1 LKEVLE
7 EVCTGI
13 ASDTDVDEALRDVEV
28 DSDTQG
34 VAGQP
39 PIVETIFKKI
49 DASAVFVADMTFVGA
64 RTDGRSTPNPN
75 VLIEYGWAL
84 RGLGHPRVICV
95 MNTAYGAPTSE
106 SLPFDLR
113 HVRWPIGFNLPDG
126 ASREQ
131 RAQQRREL
139 VAALK
144 GAIRLSLATIATAP
158 IEPSHGF
165 PAAEPM
171 DGLAR
176 FRRKGEPLGFE
187 DDPLFGSGK
196 EVLLSPGPA
205 MWLRVMPVTNPGRL
219 WPPHQLKEA
228 ARQNGAGLMPLAAS
242 AGGYDYVRAEDG
254 FGIFRAIPQ
263 GAQNAQ
269 PGSIEISS
277 LAFAFETGE
286 IWSIDSDWLGDDTK
300 RFHFVEDDF
309 AIGLRGH
316 ARFLQGLGILP
327 PFRWLA
333 GITGTKGRYFVYPVR
348 PGHIRIHPGLGPRCA
363 ADSIEA
369 EGQYDGTQNVTAALL
384 PFFKKIFEKCGLPRP
399 DYLPQWRIMTDW
411 RVLLPFKKARPKS
424 AVERLYCVA

>member
-1 LKEVLE
+1 MAQTVFFSWQADTPTRIGRNFLKEVLE

-84 RGLGHPRVICV
+84 RGLGHSRVICV
-95 MNTAYGAPTSE
+95 MNTAYGLPTSE

-113 HVRWPIGFNLPDG
+113 HVRWPIGFSLPDG

-139 VAALK
+139 VATLNK
-144 GAIRLSLATIATAP
+144 AIRLSLATVSTARV
-158 IEPSHGF
+158 EPSRGF
-165 PAAEPM
+165 PAAEPK
-171 DGLAR
+171 DGPAR
-176 FRRKGEPLGFE
+176 FRRKGESVGFE
-187 DDPLFGSGK
+187 DDHFPSFQSAR
-196 EVLLSPGPA
+196 EVVLSSGPA
-205 MWLRVMPVTNPGRL
+205 RWLRVMPVSEPGKL
-219 WPPHQLKEA
+219 WPTHQLKEVA
-228 ARQNGAGLMPLAAS
+228 TQNRAGLMPLAAS
-242 AGGYDYVRAEDG
+242 YGGYSYVRADDG
-254 FGIFRAIPQ
+254 FGIYRAV
-263 GAQNAQ
+263 AQLAQ
-269 PGSIEISS
+269 DAQSESIEISS

-286 IWSIDSDWLGDDTK
+286 IWSIDSDWLAHDAK
-300 RFHFVEDDF
+300 RFHFVENDF
-309 AIGLRGH
+309 SRGLAAY
-316 ARFLQGLGILP
+316 ARFLQALGISAP
-327 PFRWLA
+327 YRWIA
-333 GITGTKGRYFVYPVR
+333 GIAGTKGRYFIYPVQS
-348 PGHIRIHPGLGPRCA
+348 GHYRMNPDVGPLCA

-369 EGQYDGTQNVTAALL
+369 EGQYDGAENVTTAML

-399 DYLPQWRIMTDW
+399 DYLSQ
-411 RVLLPFKKARPKS
+411 
-424 AVERLYCVA
+424 